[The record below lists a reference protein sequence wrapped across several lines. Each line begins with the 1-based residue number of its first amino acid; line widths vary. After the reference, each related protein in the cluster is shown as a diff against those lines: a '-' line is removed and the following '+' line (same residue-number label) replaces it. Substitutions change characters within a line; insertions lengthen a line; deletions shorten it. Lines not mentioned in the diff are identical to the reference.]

1 MKSNELKLKSREGEK
16 GAAMVMVLLVS
27 MLLMVAVTGLLLE
40 ASMNTANVTDA
51 LAEHQAYNAAE
62 SGIQSA
68 INVLRGNTAPVPLI
82 DANQPASHQNNRID
96 FAKAVKLSTSNAPA
110 DNASEAR
117 LSRWMNYN
125 YMPVNGTNADRI
137 AFGAETYNPDNGNAY
152 SVTVR
157 DPDNPQKI
165 IALTTTG
172 TIGGGTNS
180 KTFGFFNTATI
191 RYNSVTTGNI
201 DVSAREAGINLGS
214 FTITT
219 TGAGAT
225 IPNTRFQIIVRM
237 TAPVP
242 GLVILRGTL
251 RAGTISNNSVGSV
264 RIVFDSP
271 AFNLLGSIIALP
283 LAEITPNPPN
293 TNAGRTDINVTVTL
307 SQPKR
312 LVIRSVGFGPRGARK
327 VLEAV
332 VQRDVFD
339 GLIPA
344 TVTLVGRSAG
354 SVFNSG
360 TSNSQR
366 ATYSGDDV
374 LSAAKIPPVGVT
386 DSSNNGLL
394 QIIVGG
400 LLCPGCTVNGVP
412 ADISQELPVWLSSP
426 AELDKNIKEFKQI
439 AVSSGRYF
447 AGGESPPNYGDNA
460 NGTGITFVDG
470 NANLSGAGGG
480 VMVVTGKLTLNN
492 DFDFN
497 GLIIVTGASGV
508 KRTGTG
514 SGNLQGN
521 LVIAPYNAGDLAA
534 GFLPPKYDISGG
546 AVSNIIYT
554 ASNLLFGS
562 NRINTVVVGVAEK

>member
-1 MKSNELKLKSREGEK
+1 MI
-16 GAAMVMVLLVS
+16 MVLLVS
-27 MLLMVAVTGLLLE
+27 MLLLVAVTGLLLE

-51 LAEHQAYNAAE
+51 VAEQQAYNAAE

-68 INVLRGNTAPVPLI
+68 IDVLRGNTAPSPLI
-82 DANQPASHQNNRID
+82 DPTQLATHPNNRID
-96 FAKAVKLSTSNAPA
+96 FAKAVKLSTSNTTG
-110 DNASEAR
+110 DVSTQAR

-125 YMPVNGTNADRI
+125 NTTNPDRVT
-137 AFGAETYNPDNGNAY
+137 FGSETYNPENGFAY
-152 SVTVR
+152 NVTVR

-180 KTFGFFNTATI
+180 KTYGFFLNTATI
-191 RYNSVTTGNI
+191 TYNSVTTGNV
-201 DVSAREAGINLGS
+201 DVSTNEVGINLGN

-225 IPNTRFQIIVRM
+225 IPDTRFQIVVRM
-237 TAPVP
+237 TAPFP
-242 GLVILRGTL
+242 ALVIMRGTI
-251 RAGTISNNSVGSV
+251 RAGTISNSSVGNV

-271 AFNLLGSIIALP
+271 AFNLLGSIISLP
-283 LAEITPNPPN
+283 LATITPNPPN
-293 TNAGRTDINVTVTL
+293 TNAGRTDISVTITL

-327 VLEAV
+327 ELEAV

-344 TVTLVGRSAG
+344 TITLVGRSVG
-354 SVFNSG
+354 SIFNSG
-360 TSNSQR
+360 TTNSQQ
-366 ATYSGDDV
+366 ATYSGSDV
-374 LSAAKIPPVGVT
+374 LSAARIPPVGIT
-386 DSSNNGLL
+386 DGGNNGLL

-400 LLCPGCTVNGVP
+400 LLCPGCTVNGIP
-412 ADISQELPVWLSSP
+412 ADVSGELPVWLSSP
-426 AELDKNIKEFKQI
+426 AELDKNINEFKQI

-447 AGGESPPNYGDNA
+447 ANGESPPNYGDNA

-470 NANLSGAGGG
+470 NTNLSGAGGG
-480 VMVVTGKLTLNN
+480 VMVVTGRLTLNN
-492 DFDFN
+492 AFDFN
-497 GLIIVTGASGV
+497 GIIIVTGANGV
-508 KRTGTG
+508 RRTGTG

-521 LVIAPYNAGDLAA
+521 LVVAPYNAGNLAA
-534 GFLPPKYDISGG
+534 GFLPPKYDITGG
-546 AVSNIIYT
+546 AVSNIIYN

-562 NRINTVVVGVAEK
+562 NRVNTVVVGVAEK